1 MHLRGENMDNIPA
14 DKGSFSIWS
23 IPYIALRVG
32 FMAGLGGVGFVLVLN
47 WVTVWNLTP
56 VTRVEMFLLGAGCL
70 FLLWRMWR
78 PTGDIIKGRQGVKT
92 SDNIGAV
99 IILCVGFMMAAILYN
114 SRNYF
119 FGGMKAQRAA
129 IAVMK
134 AQIPD
139 FERWDALSLE
149 ERKNALPAL
158 IAFLGHE
165 DRAVRNNAARCIGTI
180 GEAAAQAIPALTAYM
195 EKEQCV
201 PSAAAGALARLG
213 PQGEAVLRT
222 QMESKDLLVRDA
234 ATFALKGKL

>member
-1 MHLRGENMDNIPA
+1 MDNIPA
-14 DKGSFSIWS
+14 EKGSFSIWS
-23 IPYIALRVG
+23 VPYVVLRVG
-32 FMAGLGGVGFVLVLN
+32 FMAGLGGVGFVLALN
-47 WVTVWNLTP
+47 WVMVRNLAP
-56 VTRVEMFLLGAGCL
+56 GTRGVMFLLGAGCL

-99 IILCVGFMMAAILYN
+99 IILLVGFLMTAVIYN
-114 SRNYF
+114 SRHYF
-119 FGGMKAQRAA
+119 FGGLKAQNDAM
-129 IAVMK
+129 AVMK

-149 ERKNALPAL
+149 EKKSALPAL

-180 GEAAAQAIPALTAYM
+180 GEAAAEAIPALTAYM

-213 PQGEAVLRT
+213 PQGEAVLRS
-222 QMESKDLLVRDA
+222 QMESKDPFVRDA
-234 ATFALKGKL
+234 AKFALNGKL